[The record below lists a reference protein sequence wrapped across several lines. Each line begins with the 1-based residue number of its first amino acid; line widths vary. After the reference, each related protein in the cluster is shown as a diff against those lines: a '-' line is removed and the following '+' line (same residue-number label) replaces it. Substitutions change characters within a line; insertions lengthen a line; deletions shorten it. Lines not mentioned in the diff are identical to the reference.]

1 MAESRFVKWLRE
13 VGQDDK
19 PTVGGKGANLGE
31 MISNLVEA
39 GVRVPNGFVVTT
51 EGWRRFSDHNNFA
64 ERISQLLE
72 KIDFSDSKSLQS
84 LSWRVWQIVE
94 HAAMPPDLTQ
104 EICESY
110 RALEQEVGWEDLDV
124 AVRSSAA
131 GKFAE
136 DSEGASWAGQHETF
150 LNIRGEEDVIL
161 AVRNCFASL
170 FLERAISYRHEKG
183 FPIVPEGIAVVI
195 QKMVRSD
202 RASSGVIF
210 TVETNSG
217 FQNLVGIEAGWGLGE
232 PIVRGLVTPDE
243 YLVSK
248 DCMRQGY
255 RAIIGKQLGAKEK
268 KMEYS
273 YRTTEKTKLSETSK
287 EERERFV
294 LSDDEVL
301 ELARMALLIEEHYGY
316 PVDIEWAK
324 DGDPAIDPRMT
335 GEIFIVQARPVT
347 GLRDPLIRHSKK
359 ILEKGEIVVE
369 GLAAGPGVGQG
380 RVQIIEE
387 ASHKE
392 RFVPGNVLVTTMTD
406 PDWVSIMRRAAAIVT
421 NQGGKNCHAAIV
433 ARELRIPCVVGTSFA
448 TTSLKNGDEITVD
461 CDTHAGRGLIYRGI
475 LKTESVVLNL
485 QSSHAIKQSF
495 SNPKIMMTLGDPEG
509 SWQESFMPNDGIG
522 LARFEFVIANS
533 VGIHPK
539 AALEANPA
547 EVLSRDTYEKI
558 CARTKGYPNFRT
570 YFVERL
576 AQGIAQLAASV
587 YPKPIIVRPSDFKTN
602 EYRQLLGGEQY
613 EPREENP
620 MLGWRGASRYY
631 HPLYRDA
638 FFLECEAIKKAR
650 EEFGFSNIKVMI
662 PFCRTP
668 EEGRRVLEV
677 MAEAGFAKG
686 RNGLEVGMMCEIPSN
701 VILAEEF
708 AEIFDFFSIGS
719 NDLTQLVFGL
729 DRDNEMIVSIADER
743 HPAMLRFLEILF
755 EKTRRTGTPVGI
767 CGQGPSLYPELTQFL
782 VEQGIDSISVM
793 PDAIPRTIEFAARI
807 QRADEKQKNI
817 ET

>member
-1 MAESRFVKWLRE
+1 MGTLRFVKWLRE
-13 VGQDDK
+13 VGKDDK
-19 PTVGGKGANLGE
+19 LIVGGKGANLGE
-31 MISNLVEA
+31 MISNLTQA

-51 EGWRRFSDHNNFA
+51 DGWRHFAQVNNLA
-64 ERISQLLE
+64 GRIEGSL
-72 KIDFSDSKSLQS
+72 KAIDFSDSESLQK
-84 LSWRVWQIVE
+84 LSWQIWQLVE
-94 HAAMPPDLTQ
+94 RAAMPHDLAD
-104 EICESY
+104 EIRNCY
-110 RALEQEVGWEDLDV
+110 RAFEKEIRENIDV
-124 AVRSSAA
+124 AVRSSAIS
-131 GKFAE
+131 E
-136 DSEGASWAGQHETF
+136 DIEGASFAGQHETF

-170 FLERAISYRHEKG
+170 FLERAISYRHERG

-202 RASSGVIF
+202 HASSGVIF

-217 FQNLVGIEAGWGLGE
+217 FRNLISIEAGWGLGE

-248 DCMRQGY
+248 DLIRQGY
-255 RAIIGKQLGAKEK
+255 RAIIGKQLGAKEQ

-273 YRTTEKTKLSETSK
+273 YRTIEKTKVSETSR

-301 ELARMALLIEEHYGY
+301 ELASMACLIEDHYGH

-324 DGDPAIDPRMT
+324 DGDPSIDTRAT
-335 GEIFIVQARPVT
+335 GELFIVQARPVT
-347 GLRDPLIRHSKK
+347 GLRDPLIRNFKK
-359 ILEKGEIVVE
+359 LLEKGEILVE

-392 RFVPGNVLVTTMTD
+392 RFVPGSVLVTAMTD
-406 PDWVSIMRRAAAIVT
+406 PDWVSIMRKAAAIVT
-421 NQGGKNCHAAIV
+421 NQGGQKCHAAIV
-433 ARELRIPCVVGTSFA
+433 AREIGTPCVVGTSRA
-448 TTSLKNGDEITVD
+448 TSVLHDGDEVTVD
-461 CDTHAGRGLIYRGI
+461 CDAGGGQGKVYRGI
-475 LKTESVVLNL
+475 LKTQEVVEDLRP
-485 QSSHAIKQSF
+485 SHELKKLIAH
-495 SNPKIMMTLGDPEG
+495 PKIMMILGDPSVG
-509 SWQESFMPNDGIG
+509 WRESFRPNDGIG

-539 AALEANPA
+539 AVLERNPEGVFPR
-547 EVLSRDTYEKI
+547 EVYEKI
-558 CARTKGYPNFRT
+558 CARTNGYPDFRT

-576 AQGIAQLAASV
+576 AQGVAQLAASV

-602 EYRQLLGGEQY
+602 EYRRLLGGDQY
-613 EPREENP
+613 EPHEENP
-620 MLGWRGASRYY
+620 MLGWRGAFRYY

-668 EEGRRVLEV
+668 QEGRKVLEV

-686 RNGLEVGMMCEIPSN
+686 RNGLEVGVMCEIPSN
-701 VILAEEF
+701 IILAEEYGQ
-708 AEIFDFFSIGS
+708 IFDFFSIGS
-719 NDLTQLVFGL
+719 NDLTQLVFGI

-743 HPAMLRFLEILF
+743 HPAMLRFLEMLF
-755 EKTRRTGTPVGI
+755 ATTRRTGTPVGI
-767 CGQGPSLYPELTQFL
+767 CGQGPSLYPELTKFL

-793 PDAIPRTIEFAARI
+793 PDAIPRTIEIIAEIQKKKNI
-807 QRADEKQKNI
+807 QREKSV
-817 ET
+817 